1 MLAGW
6 IALGVIV
13 AAVVIYFV
21 VIWTLKTYR
30 KQIAAG
36 REELIGKT
44 GVVKT
49 ALEPKG
55 LVLVEG
61 ERWTAV
67 IDKGRAGPEEEVI
80 ITRVEG
86 LKLLVTKKQ

>member
-1 MLAGW
+1 LAGW

-13 AAVVIYFV
+13 AAVIIYFI
-21 VIWTLKTYR
+21 VIWTLRTYR
-30 KQIAAG
+30 KQVAVG

-49 ALEPKG
+49 ALAPRG

-61 ERWTAV
+61 ERWAAV
-67 IDKGRAGPEEEVI
+67 IDKGRAEPEEEVI
-80 ITRVEG
+80 ITKVDG
-86 LKLLVTKKQ
+86 LRLTVTKKQ

>member
-67 IDKGRAGPEEEVI
+67 IDKGRAEPEEEVI

-86 LKLLVTKKQ
+86 LKLLVTKK